1 MVRRFYI
8 APDRICRVEQEGT
21 SGPVLTGPDANHI
34 KNVLRLQTGDPVVL
48 FDGAGREY
56 DARIAAIDSAGVRVE
71 IVGERRSET
80 ESPVAITI
88 AQGFLKEKKM
98 DDLVRGLTE
107 LGMTRFIPFL
117 AERSVARPDPK
128 RLQARAE
135 RWEKI
140 ALESL
145 KQCRR
150 SRVPDIGAT
159 VSFSEMVEFGRQSDL
174 KVLFWEEEAGAG
186 NSPLT
191 QLRADRFGT
200 VFAALG
206 PEGGFTASEA
216 ATAREAGFIVAPLGP
231 RILRAET
238 AAIAACTLLQHLYGD
253 MG

>member
-8 APDRICRVEQEGT
+8 APDTIDKLRHEGA
-21 SGPVLTGPDANHI
+21 SGPVLIGPDANHI

-56 DARIAAIDSAGVRVE
+56 DARIAAIDSAGVRVD
-71 IVGERRSET
+71 VFGERRSET
-80 ESPVAITI
+80 ESSLAITI

-98 DDLVRGLTE
+98 DELVRGLTE
-107 LGMTRFIPFL
+107 LGMTRFTPFL

-128 RLQARAE
+128 RLRTRAE

-159 VSFSEMVEFGRQSDL
+159 VSFSEMVDLGREADL
-174 KVLFWEEEAGAG
+174 KVLFWEEEAGTG
-186 NSPLT
+186 TSPLIKI
-191 QLRADRFGT
+191 REDRYKT

-206 PEGGFTASEA
+206 PEGGFTESEA
-216 ATAREAGFIVAPLGP
+216 ASAREAGFIVAPLGP

>member
-8 APDRICRVEQEGT
+8 APDQLDPVEQSVT
-21 SGPVLTGPDANHI
+21 SGPVLTGSDANHI

-48 FDGAGREY
+48 FDGGGREY
-56 DARIAAIDSAGVRVE
+56 DARIAAIDSAGVRVD
-71 IVGERRSET
+71 VLGERRSQT
-80 ESPVAITI
+80 ESSVEITI

-98 DDLVRGLTE
+98 DELVRGLTE

-117 AERSVARPDPK
+117 AQRSVARPDPK
-128 RLQARAE
+128 RLRTRAE

-150 SRVPDIGAT
+150 SRVPEIGAT
-159 VSFSEMVEFGRQSDL
+159 VCFSEMVELGRETDL
-174 KVLFWEEEAGAG
+174 KVLFWEEEAGTG
-186 NSPLT
+186 TSPLT
-191 QLRADRFGT
+191 KIREDRYRT

-206 PEGGFTASEA
+206 PEGGFTESEA
-216 ATAREAGFIVAPLGP
+216 ASAREAGFIVAPLGP